1 MGLVTYIPRC
11 LPFLILSN
19 KKMSPRFSK
28 WLSFVP
34 VAIFSALICPS
45 IFVHNNS
52 IVFLD
57 TKVLIS
63 SIVLLVS
70 IKTKSLGL
78 TIVTGFVLYYFLLL

>member
-1 MGLVTYIPRC
+1 MGIVTYLPRC
-11 LPFLILSN
+11 LPFLFLSN
-19 KKMSPRFSK
+19 KKMSPKLVK

-52 IVFLD
+52 IVFFD
-57 TKVLIS
+57 MKILIS
-63 SIVLLVS
+63 LIVLLVS
-70 IKTKSLGL
+70 IKSKSLGL

>member
-1 MGLVTYIPRC
+1 MGIVTYIPRFI
-11 LPFLILSN
+11 PFLLLSN
-19 KKMSPRFSK
+19 KEMSPRFSK

-45 IFVHNNS
+45 IFTRNNS
-52 IVFLD
+52 IVLLN

-78 TIVTGFVLYYFLLL
+78 TIITGFVLYYFLLL